1 MYGAKKLGTF
11 SDPLLDRQIEEIIHF
26 LNRPVL
32 PEPGAGVIVR
42 TPDGAKLYRL
52 SVSDAGA
59 VVATDVTAEF
69 A

>member
-1 MYGAKKLGTF
+1 MFGAKKLGKF
-11 SDPLLDRQIEEIIHF
+11 EDPLLDRQIEEIVHF

-42 TPDGAKLYRL
+42 TPDGSKLFRIR
-52 SVSDAGA
+52 VDNAGA
-59 VVATDVTAEF
+59 VVTENVTAEF